1 MPHEFGTHRLK
12 IVRHLP
18 VCLYHLPQASAWTW
32 YLEAP
37 WTPTS
42 PTLLAFKLQPLLSS
56 GVKLTILIWLRF
68 VRLPWNQ
75 TLCLSTSKAHNHSLG
90 PTTHYISK
98 FSYNCKRYV
107 YEIVAYLAASSR
119 LVISRTTR
127 GDGVITSPTVFP
139 WVLFNSFWISLKA
152 CTWMKQADVIERNQ
166 IKKTQKAKPYLQR
179 AVKLWQ

>member
-1 MPHEFGTHRLK
+1 MPHEFGTRRLK
-12 IVRHLP
+12 IVQHLP

-68 VRLPWNQ
+68 VRLPCNQ

-90 PTTHYISK
+90 PTTHY
-98 FSYNCKRYV
+98 
-107 YEIVAYLAASSR
+107 SSNSP
-119 LVISRTTR
+119 IIAR
-127 GDGVITSPTVFP
+127 GMS
-139 WVLFNSFWISLKA
+139 
-152 CTWMKQADVIERNQ
+152 M
-166 IKKTQKAKPYLQR
+166 
-179 AVKLWQ
+179 KLWHTWQHLQDWSSLGQQEVMESSLLQQSFHEFCSTVSESP